1 MAKSETT
8 DKQHSKKP
16 TTPSATKK
24 SRSSHGTPAAKRHY
38 LPADERRQR
47 ILDSAKEVFARTGLQ
62 GARTRDLAKAAGI
75 NQATLFAHFDSK
87 EDLFAA
93 AVLQPLEALFEGI
106 RERYQIYEAA
116 DSPQDLL
123 GLLQSGMQKHL
134 ENMVEIYPLLVH
146 ALSDQQLGK
155 KLYVEQILPLVKAR
169 TGLMRNLIK
178 DSLDPELVE
187 LASFGMFF
195 AIAMDRVMT
204 GKTDDLSDVSR
215 QLTNLIILGC
225 SRQSWEEREQNAPT
239 RKSTKAP
246 AGKPAKRPAKKSG
259 GKD

>member
-1 MAKSETT
+1 MGKSETA
-8 DKQHSKKP
+8 DQQKSKK
-16 TTPSATKK
+16 TAAK
-24 SRSSHGTPAAKRHY
+24 PAASKARRGNPETSAKRHY

-47 ILDSAKEVFARTGLQ
+47 ILDSAREVFARTGLQ

-75 NQATLFAHFDSK
+75 NQATLFAHFESK

-93 AVLQPLEALFEGI
+93 AVLQPLVALFEGI
-106 RERYQIYEAA
+106 RERYQVYEAA

-123 GLLQSGMQKHL
+123 GLLQAGMQKHL

-146 ALSDQQLGK
+146 ALSDQTLGK
-155 KLYVEQILPLVKAR
+155 HFYVEQILPLFKAR
-169 TGLMRNLIK
+169 TSLMRNLIK

-204 GKTDDLSDVSR
+204 GKTDDLSSVSR
-215 QLTNLIILGC
+215 QLTDLLILGV
-225 SRQSWEEREQNAPT
+225 SRNQWVDPQQQEEVPA
-239 RKSTKAP
+239 RKT
-246 AGKPAKRPAKKSG
+246 AKKPGRKKS
-259 GKD
+259 